1 MQDIL
6 QAITALAG
14 VIAAG
19 QQAAAAPPQPLPPP
33 ALPPALPPPP
43 PQPPLPLPQLP
54 APAAEQPGDG
64 AAALPLP
71 APSHLNAFPPARG
84 NLDAA
89 LAFLRGSQVSHIPHS
104 AVLQQNILSDGR
116 LYLGDANY
124 RSQSPPRQ
132 RGVFDNIAACLLPV
146 SPSRAKK
153 APSTTDEF
161 SDQLRSWIR
170 GNTTLKADTDRHNAW
185 SEYVGEAIKY
195 AHDVGVDAALKY
207 HMQTMRA
214 AQTTPLPRYD
224 PQLHGRRYAEAYF
237 DCIQPVQLAKL
248 AAKAATPR
256 RTQRGAS
263 SPSRDSRKR
272 PNPAAASTNTPTTG
286 QIAQAGTL
294 LCSVHGVGG
303 HDSAHCRS
311 LKRPKPSAAAAV
323 SG

>member
-1 MQDIL
+1 MDIASEQPWISVHAWL
-6 QAITALAG
+6 SEQRMCGENG
-14 VIAAG
+14 VRFTGTG
-19 QQAAAAPPQPLPPP
+19 QFHPRCKPVARPVCCADG
-33 ALPPALPPPP
+33 ALPIDVACGLQSPP
-43 PQPPLPLPQLP
+43 
-54 APAAEQPGDG
+54 
-64 AAALPLP
+64 
-71 APSHLNAFPPARG
+71 HPAR
-84 NLDAA
+84 L
-89 LAFLRGSQVSHIPHS
+89 SQVCRRAP
-104 AVLQQNILSDGR
+104 LQQNILSDGR

-185 SEYVGEAIKY
+185 SEYVGEVIKY